1 VGESS
6 TVGQEENTFRKR
18 AESKRTRN
26 RTEYGLVAKISMS
39 LFCTEVCGDPR
50 VAKNLLVLGW
60 NLSLQLTTTIRMLI
74 THSKMLLENTLL
86 NSVLSPIEN
95 MYG

>member
-1 VGESS
+1 VGDSS
-6 TVGQEENTFRKR
+6 TVGQEENTFRIR
-18 AESKRTRN
+18 AEYKPTRN
-26 RTEYGLVAKISMS
+26 RTEYEQVERISRS
-39 LFCTEVCGDPR
+39 LFGTKGCGDPR
-50 VAKNLLVLGW
+50 VAKDLLVLGW
-60 NLSLQLTTTIRMLI
+60 NPSSQLTTTIRMLI